1 MNKVYIKVALALLSV
16 TGYMQNIAFASE
28 YAPTIVSSNVEYK
41 QLYTETEEVK
51 QLSTET
57 EEVKQVYADTEE
69 VKQVPAESEEIKQVP
84 AESEEIKQVPAE
96 SEEVKQAFTETEED
110 KKVSAETEEVKQLS
124 TETEEDKKVSTENE
138 EDKKV
143 SSPPNKAKQQVPFT
157 PNKAKQQVPFTN
169 KAKQQVPFTPNK
181 AKQQVP
187 FIPNKAN
194 QQVPFTPIVFK
205 QKERFN
211 PIEYK
216 HQLSLKAKEGK
227 HAEYIMAEA
236 LNVAKKHVKHT
247 DDYKLYYNK
256 NGATLHFKNFNDTEI
271 GKLEFT
277 IPNADNY
284 ADIVK
289 MLWDPNA
296 EKKFN
301 DIFIKGSIARSY
313 NDNLAIVQHR
323 YKRYVW
329 NKFYHAIANK
339 VELSKDEIAIVL
351 TSSDMDDHCNSSLK
365 NYINPIVQSANSFKP
380 DIDSEED
387 IRRGKLTKFYI
398 NLMALFIKKEAD
410 GVKITQITSINH
422 DIFPVKNPEQ
432 TLRNMTAY
440 KMLSFTKLRNII
452 KKE

>member
-1 MNKVYIKVALALLSV
+1 MNKGYIKVTLALLCV
-16 TGYMQNIAFASE
+16 AGYMQNIAFASE
-28 YAPTIVSSNVEYK
+28 TAVAINSSNVEYK
-41 QLYTETEEVK
+41 QV
-51 QLSTET
+51 SP
-57 EEVKQVYADTEE
+57 DTEE
-69 VKQVPAESEEIKQVP
+69 VKQVSP
-84 AESEEIKQVPAE
+84 
-96 SEEVKQAFTETEED
+96 D
-110 KKVSAETEEVKQLS
+110 TEEVKQVS
-124 TETEEDKKVSTENE
+124 PDTEEVKQVSPDTEE
-138 EDKKV
+138 VKQV
-143 SSPPNKAKQQVPFT
+143 SADTEGVKQQLFST
-157 PNKAKQQVPFTN
+157 PNKAKQQVFS
-169 KAKQQVPFTPNK
+169 TPNK
-181 AKQQVP
+181 AKQQVLST
-187 FIPNKAN
+187 PNKAK
-194 QQVPFTPIVFK
+194 QQVFSTPIVFK

-236 LNVAKKHVKHT
+236 LNIAKKHVEHT

-301 DIFIKGSIARSY
+301 DKFIRGSIARSY

-323 YKRYVW
+323 YKSYVW

-339 VELSKDEIAIVL
+339 VELSKDETAIVL
-351 TSSDMDDHCNSSLK
+351 TSSDMDDYCNSSLK
-365 NYINPIVQSANSFKP
+365 NYVNPIVQSANSFKP

-387 IRRGKLTKFYI
+387 IRRARLTKFYI
-398 NLMALFIKKEAD
+398 NLMAIFIKKEAD
-410 GVKITQITSINH
+410 GVKITNICSINH
-422 DIFPVKNPEQ
+422 DIFPDENPEQ